1 MIHWQCPDVESFNG
15 RVRDELLGGTQIYLD
30 APAFGV
36 GAAFLLIA
44 VGQAVGAPLIGILT
58 DLTSQPTAFLIA
70 AAAAAAAVV
79 LKPPTTAPARPAQHP
94 HDTS

>member
-1 MIHWQCPDVESFNG
+1 MPRR
-15 RVRDELLGGTQIYLD
+15 RVVQRPRDELLGGTQIYPD

-79 LKPPTTAPARPAQHP
+79 SNQQRQRPP
-94 HDTS
+94 S